1 MPALRSAT
9 QFLGQ
14 LASRPGR
21 PLPVVTYTVIGL
33 CAAVFVVGPISGLDP
48 AYGSGQAQLC
58 AQALYFDRWG
68 VIPSE
73 LWHGPLH
80 TATLGLPPGCHV
92 PPGRVKVP
100 MLSVLTA
107 LFVHGGWPHLLGN
120 MLFLAVFGAGVEQR
134 MGRWRFAL
142 FYLAAGYLATFGY
155 ALGHARSGQTLVG
168 ASGAIAGVLGGYL
181 YLYPKARVTSLFP
194 FLMGLP
200 LRFPAWL
207 VLGLWFVLQWLS
219 TRIPQHGPG
228 VAYLA
233 HVIGFAFGFG
243 CTWLCFRSP
252 RARLTGP
259 LDPPRSA

>member
-1 MPALRSAT
+1 MPALRRVT
-9 QFLGQ
+9 QLLDQ
-14 LASRPGR
+14 VTHRSRQ
-21 PLPVVTYTVIGL
+21 PLPVVTYAVIGL
-33 CAAVFVVGPISGLDP
+33 CAVVFAVGPISGLDP
-48 AYGSGQAQLC
+48 AYGSGKAQLC

-73 LWHGPLH
+73 LWRGPLH
-80 TATLGLPPGCHV
+80 TTALGLPPGCQV

-100 MLSVLTA
+100 MVSVLTA

-120 MLFLAVFGAGVEQR
+120 MLFLAVFGAGVERR
-134 MGRWRFAL
+134 MGRCRYAL

-155 ALGHARSGQTLVG
+155 ALGHARSAQTLVG

-207 VLGLWFVLQWLS
+207 VLGFWFVLQWLS
-219 TRIPQHGPG
+219 ARIPQHGPG

-233 HVIGFAFGFG
+233 HVIGFAFGFV
-243 CTWLCFRSP
+243 CTWAWFRSRDP
-252 RARLTGP
+252 
-259 LDPPRSA
+259 DPPRSA